1 MHVDIDRFAHFDSPV
16 HRWDQR
22 YKMAG
27 IFLLILVISMLSN
40 LVILCCS
47 IFLAV
52 LCLLISRIPPS
63 QAARTILYPLL
74 LLVPLF
80 LFLPLTA
87 GGAHVSLHGI
97 PVYTDGL
104 LLSARIA
111 MKALC
116 IITLFIVMMGTSPFT
131 TSMKALR
138 SLKVPSSMVDLIM
151 FTYRYIFIY
160 LDDLRALR
168 HSLVLKGYRSR
179 TSRHSFRTSAYLVGS
194 LMVRS
199 FEQTDR
205 MFNAM
210 TCRGYT
216 GEVKTITEFDPN
228 STDLLKLVAVIL
240 AAIILTGCEMTV
252 MNRGIL

>member
-1 MHVDIDRFAHFDSPV
+1 MHVDIDRFAHLDSPF

-27 IFLLILVISMLSN
+27 VFLLILVISMLTS

-47 IFLAV
+47 VFLA
-52 LCLLISRIPPS
+52 LLSILVSRIPPA
-63 QAARTILYPLL
+63 QAFRTILYPLL

-80 LFLPLTA
+80 IFLPLTA
-87 GGAHVSLHGI
+87 GGAHVSLYGI
-97 PVYTDGL
+97 PVYTGGL
-104 LLSARIA
+104 LLSAQIA

-116 IITLFIVMMGTSPFT
+116 IITLFNVMMGTSPFT

-138 SLKVPSSMVDLIM
+138 SLKVPSKMVDLIM

-168 HSLVLKGYRSR
+168 QSLILKGYRSR
-179 TSRHSFRTSAYLVGS
+179 TSRHSFRTSSYLVGS

-216 GEVKTITEFDPN
+216 GEVKTITGFN
-228 STDLLKLVAVIL
+228 STIMDLLKLLTVLL
-240 AAIILTGCEMTV
+240 AATMLAVFEMMV
-252 MNRGIL
+252 FNGKLL